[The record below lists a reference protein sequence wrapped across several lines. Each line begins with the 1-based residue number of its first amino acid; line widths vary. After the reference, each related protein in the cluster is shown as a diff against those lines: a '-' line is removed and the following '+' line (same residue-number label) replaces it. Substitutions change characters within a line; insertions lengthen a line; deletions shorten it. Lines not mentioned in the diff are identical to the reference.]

1 MRLRPPRS
9 KRNEHSF
16 PTRRSSD
23 LLIEGKLEAK
33 DVTSDDVTALPWAN
47 TDVTSVPLL
56 RTTLGPHGRWLL
68 HVSRT
73 EGAMVRP
80 DFIRFSM
87 TAFAIVVQ
95 DERNSP
101 VYRARDRI
109 LINPESPVTPGD
121 DVVLGSGNDLLTL
134 DELHLIPGQLT
145 KMTATGWSL
154 TQYADGHQRPFPIEQ
169 FPMA

>member
-1 MRLRPPRS
+1 
-9 KRNEHSF
+9 
-16 PTRRSSD
+16 
-23 LLIEGKLEAK
+23 
-33 DVTSDDVTALPWAN
+33 
-47 TDVTSVPLL
+47 
-56 RTTLGPHGRWLL
+56 
-68 HVSRT
+68 
-73 EGAMVRP
+73 MVRP

-95 DERNSP
+95 DECNSP

-169 FPMA
+169 FPMAWKIVSRFMPGCHVFHTMPRSCVIPGQIPPFAPSVAPASETKKPSASARFL

>member
-95 DERNSP
+95 DERN
-101 VYRARDRI
+101 RDRKSTR
-109 LINPESPVTPGD
+109 LNS
-121 DVVLGSGNDLLTL
+121 S
-134 DELHLIPGQLT
+134 H
-145 KMTATGWSL
+145 
-154 TQYADGHQRPFPIEQ
+154 
-169 FPMA
+169 